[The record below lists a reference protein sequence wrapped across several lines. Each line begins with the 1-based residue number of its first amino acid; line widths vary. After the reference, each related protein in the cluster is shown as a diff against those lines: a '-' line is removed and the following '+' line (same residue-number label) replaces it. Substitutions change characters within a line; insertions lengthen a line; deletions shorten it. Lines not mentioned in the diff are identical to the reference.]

1 MLISWDFTG
10 IYGDSL
16 RFSPRLSL
24 HRGSFRGSWAS
35 WAASSVAPAAS
46 SSVASTWTNAKCGG
60 PRMAG
65 APRDGTGLRW
75 VFGGM
80 DYGIVIHN
88 LVSLPM
94 EYWWNTNG
102 ILMLSIYINHLNSK
116 WDFPWYTIQYWVP
129 SMENQWKSSGI
140 LVAMEY
146 KWLVGGLEHQFQF
159 SIY

>member
-1 MLISWDFTG
+1 MDWWDVVSPIHWDWSYILQGFTIDFLNKTNKWRFMRVKPHQDLNADFMG
-10 IYGDSL
+10 FHGDYRDSL

-94 EYWWNTNG
+94 EYWWNIDG
-102 ILMLSIYINHLNSK
+102 ILME
-116 WDFPWYTIQYWVP
+116 YWCYP
-129 SMENQWKSSGI
+129 FI
-140 LVAMEY
+140 
-146 KWLVGGLEHQFQF
+146 
-159 SIY
+159 